1 MTACEKIVGRKR
13 QVCAGDLDRLITLQI
28 RNIEAPVFDAVD
40 YSMAF
45 TTINDLWA
53 MVETKKGTTIFDGTN
68 IERIVDATFYIPFI
82 PDITAESWILFE
94 GIRYDII
101 RVEDLDLRH
110 DYLALYTTT
119 RGIDTNSVNAQ

>member
-1 MTACEKIVGRKR
+1 MTSCLPIVGRLR
-13 QVCAGDLDRLITLQI
+13 QVCSGDLDRLITLQI
-28 RNIEAPVFDAVD
+28 RNIEIPIVDMVD
-40 YSMAF
+40 YTLLF
-45 TTINDLWA
+45 TPITDIWA

-68 IERIVDATFYIPFI
+68 TERIVDATFYIPFI
-82 PDITAESWILFE
+82 PDITAECWILYE

-110 DYLALYTTT
+110 DFLALYTTT